1 MTEKEKIKLIGED
14 MYCKKYNMYCE
25 EVYERAYEI
34 YDFRNSGKSGYTLK
48 GGEIVREN
56 C

>member
-1 MTEKEKIKLIGED
+1 MSSFLLDGALVIKQLAVKLKI
-14 MYCKKYNMYCE
+14 CE